1 MLTVVTLRQLGYF
14 LAIVEEGSI
23 TRAAQRL
30 HVAQPSLSQQLREL
44 ERSLG
49 GALVERLPRTVRLTP
64 LGRLFE
70 PQARAVVLAAERAE
84 RVATAGLNS
93 ETGDLELATVR
104 SIAVGILP
112 ASITRWR
119 RARPGVTVRLH
130 EFGHRSLLED
140 RVRDGLADLA
150 VGPSPARWHGPV
162 VPLGWEEFV
171 VVLPHDDPLSHGPAP
186 LRLETL
192 HDRDWVLFEPRHG
205 LSDVVT
211 FACAA
216 AGFVPHPAI
225 QTAQVEGAARL
236 AAAGL
241 GPALLP
247 KDAVPPD
254 LQDVAR
260 PLDPPLGRELA
271 AYARHTLTPLADAYL
286 EVLREDAYWSER
298 PDRLVV
304 VP

>member
-1 MLTVVTLRQLGYF
+1 MTLRQLGYF
-14 LAIVEEGSI
+14 LAVVEEGSI

-49 GALVERLPRTVRLTP
+49 GALIERLPRAVKLTS

-84 RVATAGLNS
+84 RVAAAGLSS
-93 ETGDLELATVR
+93 EAGDLELATVR

-112 ASITRWR
+112 ASIMRWR
-119 RARPGVTVRLH
+119 SAYPKVTVRLH
-130 EFGHRSLLED
+130 EFGHRSQLED
-140 RVRDGLADLA
+140 RVRRGLADLA
-150 VGPSPARWHGPV
+150 VGPSPARWSGPV
-162 VPLGWEEFV
+162 VELGWEEFV
-171 VVLPHDDPLSHGPAP
+171 VVLPHDDPLHDDR
-186 LRLETL
+186 LRIRLESL
-192 HDRDWVLFEPRHG
+192 RDRDWVLFEPHHG

-216 AGFVPHPAI
+216 AGFVPVPAI

-247 KDAVPPD
+247 MDAVPLD
-254 LQDVAR
+254 LQAAAM
-260 PLDPPLGRELA
+260 PLDPPLGRNLA
-271 AYARHTLTPLADAYL
+271 AYGRVAFTAPAIAYL
-286 EVLREDAYWSER
+286 DFLRQDSCWSGR
-298 PDRLVV
+298 PDSLVV

>member
-1 MLTVVTLRQLGYF
+1 MTLRQLGYF
-14 LAIVEEGSI
+14 LAVVDEGSI

-49 GALVERLPRTVRLTP
+49 GTLIERLPRTVRLTS

-84 RVATAGLNS
+84 GVVASGLSS
-93 ETGDLELATVR
+93 EAGDLEIATVR

-112 ASITRWR
+112 ASIMRWR
-119 RARPGVTVRLH
+119 RAHPKVTVRLH

-140 RVRDGLADLA
+140 RVRRGLAELA
-150 VGPSPARWHGPV
+150 VGPCPARWNGPV
-162 VPLGWEEFV
+162 VQLGWEQFV
-171 VVLPHDDPLSHGPAP
+171 VVLPHDDPLSDGRS
-186 LRLETL
+186 RLSLEML
-192 HDRDWVLFEPRHG
+192 SDRDWVLFEPQHG

-216 AGFVPHPAI
+216 AGFVPVPAI

-247 KDAVPPD
+247 TDAVPPD
-254 LQDVAR
+254 LQDAAL

-271 AYARHTLTPLADAYL
+271 AFARAEFTPLANAYL
-286 EVLREDAYWSER
+286 DVLRDDACWAAR
-298 PDRLVV
+298 PDGVVV